1 MTVETFPSI
10 EVDKQMTVTQK
21 QLLEGA
27 ILGKGITQELV
38 VGGAPAADGVTF
50 EEARSDLFNLIDDG
64 LIELDNK
71 YTPYLTD
78 KGIEVLA
85 NLR

>member
-1 MTVETFPSI
+1 MTGETFPSI

-27 ILGKGITQELV
+27 ILGKGITQELI

-50 EEARSDLFNLIDDG
+50 EDARDDLIKLIDDG
-64 LIELDNK
+64 LIELDNT
-71 YTPYLTD
+71 YSPSLTN
-78 KGIEVLA
+78 KGLEALA